1 MGPPRE
7 APKRVLTWRGCSGSP
22 LTLDRLLAA
31 LRLRF
36 CRYSYAVP
44 WSALPPLLT
53 TELNWPPEE
62 WTNSGE
68 IWFCCTLNSATAS
81 LGRFTN
87 GPVTLPLLLSM
98 PSMVKL
104 LLRGRCPPTDGP
116 APRPIAPLVPTPAFR
131 SARLSTPYP
140 PDTLGSSDMALSWK
154 VFCTEAVVVSI
165 EAAEAETSTVS
176 TLVPT
181 SSFTLLVAVWFN
193 ATPTPLIWA
202 FVKPVA
208 VTVIVYVP
216 GCRLAI

>member
-22 LTLDRLLAA
+22 LTLDRLSAA

-62 WTNSGE
+62 WPNSGE

-81 LGRFTN
+81 LGKDTS
-87 GPVTLPLLLSM
+87 GPVALPLLLSM

-116 APRPIAPLVPTPAFR
+116 EPRPMAPLEPTPAFSSDRLITPLPPDAIGR
-131 SARLSTPYP
+131 SA
-140 PDTLGSSDMALSWK
+140 MEALENA
-154 VFCTEAVVVSI
+154 VCTAAVVVSI
-165 EAAEAETSTVS
+165 VAAAAETSTVS
-176 TLVPT
+176 TLAPT
-181 SSFTLLVAVWFN
+181 SSLTLVVAIAFN
-193 ATPTPLIWA
+193 ATVTARICA
-202 FVKPVA
+202 FVKPGA
-208 VTVIVYVP
+208 VTVTV
-216 GCRLAI
+216 